1 MKKSMYQA
9 IRLFLFSLLLPLL
22 GLIFNSLRLFNP
34 EILYNSPV
42 LFIGIAHVFGLTTL
56 VLYSIVVNQKTLENL
71 EIKSTK
77 TKMHPPN
84 QPLTS
89 ILHNT
94 LNVRKAFCSKEKK
107 TVLQN
112 LLCRYCGSSPWMVL
126 YNDNNICKHNAND
139 YAYPCQA
146 RCKRPSENT
155 EDKQSKQ
162 YNNN

>member
-71 EIKSTK
+71 GVCK
-77 TKMHPPN
+77 TIAIALIAPAVDLLISQASPQQLNINWIDWFMNWYITYFLTIECIPTIIPIIVKEFLRRRN
-84 QPLTS
+84 QK
-89 ILHNT
+89 H
-94 LNVRKAFCSKEKK
+94 KAF
-107 TVLQN
+107 
-112 LLCRYCGSSPWMVL
+112 
-126 YNDNNICKHNAND
+126 NAPT
-139 YAYPCQA
+139 Y
-146 RCKRPSENT
+146 
-155 EDKQSKQ
+155 
-162 YNNN
+162 